1 MCVVCAAPYGIREQ
15 TRKIAGQHTD
25 SAAPAASCT
34 SVLVVVVVVV
44 EVVVVVAVVVVV
56 VVVDSCSDWFNCRS
70 LLSTLYLFWQ
80 WHTGASYEE
89 NISITTQSYVRL
101 FCDSSVALQ
110 CTRHSMP

>member
-70 LLSTLYLFWQ
+70 LLSTLYLFWC
-80 WHTGASYEE
+80 ASYEE